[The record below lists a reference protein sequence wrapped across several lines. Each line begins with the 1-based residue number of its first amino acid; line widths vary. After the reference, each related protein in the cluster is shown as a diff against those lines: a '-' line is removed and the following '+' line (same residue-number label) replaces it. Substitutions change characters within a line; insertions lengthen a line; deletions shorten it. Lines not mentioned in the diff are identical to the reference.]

1 VRAFSLRRRSSGVLV
16 SAGTLLVQLARRN
29 VSSRLLDDQ
38 GESPWQFRQSRASV
52 SSAAGSVSSRS
63 TPRAANAVV
72 DSLEDVAPDLGR
84 YVVEFAY
91 GEIYQRPVLDL
102 RQRQLVTISAL
113 TTLGGA
119 EPQLEVHINAGL
131 NVGLTAREVVEAILH
146 CIPYTGFP
154 RVLNA
159 IFVAKRVF
167 EERDVDPLTDEAQAD
182 QILGAR
188 RER

>member
-1 VRAFSLRRRSSGVLV
+1 VATQTEQSERFQRGWQRLVEVDAEGGERVIESLKD
-16 SAGTLLVQLARRN
+16 T
-29 VSSRLLDDQ
+29 
-38 GESPWQFRQSRASV
+38 
-52 SSAAGSVSSRS
+52 
-63 TPRAANAVV
+63 
-72 DSLEDVAPDLGR
+72 APDLGR

-102 RQRQLVTISAL
+102 RQRQLITISAL

-131 NVGLTAREVVEAILH
+131 NVGLSAREVVEAILH
-146 CIPYTGFP
+146 CTPYTGFP

-167 EERDVDPLTDEAQAD
+167 EERAVDPLNDEA
-182 QILGAR
+182 
-188 RER
+188 

>member
-1 VRAFSLRRRSSGVLV
+1 MSTVNSERFQRGWERLMEVDAEGGERVIENLR
-16 SAGTLLVQLARRN
+16 
-29 VSSRLLDDQ
+29 DI
-38 GESPWQFRQSRASV
+38 
-52 SSAAGSVSSRS
+52 
-63 TPRAANAVV
+63 
-72 DSLEDVAPDLGR
+72 APDLGR
-84 YVVEFAY
+84 YVVEFAF

-102 RQRQLVTISAL
+102 RQRQLVTIAAL

-131 NVGLTAREVVEAILH
+131 NVGLTARELVEAILH

-167 EERDVDPLTDEAQAD
+167 EERGVSALSDAS
-182 QILGAR
+182 
-188 RER
+188 

>member
-1 VRAFSLRRRSSGVLV
+1 VATQTEQSERFQRGWQRLIEVDAEGGERVIESLK
-16 SAGTLLVQLARRN
+16 
-29 VSSRLLDDQ
+29 
-38 GESPWQFRQSRASV
+38 
-52 SSAAGSVSSRS
+52 
-63 TPRAANAVV
+63 
-72 DSLEDVAPDLGR
+72 DVAPDLGR

-91 GEIYQRPVLDL
+91 GEIYQRPALDL

-131 NVGLTAREVVEAILH
+131 NVGLSAREVVEAILH

-167 EERDVDPLTDEAQAD
+167 AERDVDPLNDEPKRISSRAKD
-182 QILGAR
+182 R
-188 RER
+188 RRSHRRGTPTSAPAWREP

>member
-1 VRAFSLRRRSSGVLV
+1 VAIQTERSERSQRGWE
-16 SAGTLLVQLARRN
+16 
-29 VSSRLLDDQ
+29 RLLEVD
-38 GESPWQFRQSRASV
+38 
-52 SSAAGSVSSRS
+52 AAGGERVIE
-63 TPRAANAVV
+63 
-72 DSLEDVAPDLGR
+72 SLKDVAPDLGR

-91 GEIYQRPVLDL
+91 GEIYQRPALDL

-119 EPQLEVHINAGL
+119 ERQLEVHVGAGL
-131 NVGLTAREVVEAILH
+131 NVGLTAREIVEAILH

-167 EERDVDPLTDEAQAD
+167 EERDVDPLNDDA
-182 QILGAR
+182 
-188 RER
+188 

>member
-1 VRAFSLRRRSSGVLV
+1 MATQTQQSERFQRGWQRLVEVDAEGGERVIESLK
-16 SAGTLLVQLARRN
+16 
-29 VSSRLLDDQ
+29 
-38 GESPWQFRQSRASV
+38 
-52 SSAAGSVSSRS
+52 
-63 TPRAANAVV
+63 
-72 DSLEDVAPDLGR
+72 DVAPDLAR

-91 GEIYQRPVLDL
+91 GEIYQRPALDL

-113 TTLGGA
+113 STLGGV

-159 IFVAKRVF
+159 ILVAKRVF
-167 EERDVDPLTDEAQAD
+167 EERHVDPLTDAA
-182 QILGAR
+182 
-188 RER
+188 

>member
-1 VRAFSLRRRSSGVLV
+1 MPLGDERRITVATQADQSERYQRGWQRLIEVDAEGGERVIESLKD
-16 SAGTLLVQLARRN
+16 T
-29 VSSRLLDDQ
+29 
-38 GESPWQFRQSRASV
+38 
-52 SSAAGSVSSRS
+52 
-63 TPRAANAVV
+63 
-72 DSLEDVAPDLGR
+72 APDLGR

-102 RQRQLVTISAL
+102 RQRQLITISAL

-119 EPQLEVHINAGL
+119 EAQLEVHINAGL
-131 NVGLTAREVVEAILH
+131 NVGLSAREVVEAILH

-167 EERDVDPLTDEAQAD
+167 EERGVDPLSDEA
-182 QILGAR
+182 
-188 RER
+188 

>member
-1 VRAFSLRRRSSGVLV
+1 MDTKQSDRFRRGWE
-16 SAGTLLVQLARRN
+16 
-29 VSSRLLDDQ
+29 RLMEVDAEG
-38 GESPWQFRQSRASV
+38 GERV
-52 SSAAGSVSSRS
+52 IE
-63 TPRAANAVV
+63 N
-72 DSLEDVAPDLGR
+72 LEGVAPDLGR
-84 YVVEFAY
+84 YVVEFAF

-146 CIPYTGFP
+146 CIPYVGFP

-159 IFVAKRVF
+159 TFVAKRVF
-167 EERDVDPLTDEAQAD
+167 AERGVSPLGEPAPPAEET
-182 QILGAR
+182 
-188 RER
+188 

>member
-1 VRAFSLRRRSSGVLV
+1 VATQTDQNERYQRGWQRLIEVDAEGGERVVESLK
-16 SAGTLLVQLARRN
+16 
-29 VSSRLLDDQ
+29 
-38 GESPWQFRQSRASV
+38 
-52 SSAAGSVSSRS
+52 
-63 TPRAANAVV
+63 
-72 DSLEDVAPDLGR
+72 DVAPDLGR

-102 RQRQLVTISAL
+102 RQRQLITISAL

-119 EPQLEVHINAGL
+119 EAQLEVHINAGL
-131 NVGLTAREVVEAILH
+131 NVGLSAREVVEAILH

-167 EERDVDPLTDEAQAD
+167 EERGVDLLSDKA
-182 QILGAR
+182 
-188 RER
+188 

>member
-1 VRAFSLRRRSSGVLV
+1 MSTEQSERFRRGWERLMEVDAEGGERVIENLR
-16 SAGTLLVQLARRN
+16 
-29 VSSRLLDDQ
+29 
-38 GESPWQFRQSRASV
+38 
-52 SSAAGSVSSRS
+52 
-63 TPRAANAVV
+63 
-72 DSLEDVAPDLGR
+72 DVAPDLGR

-119 EPQLEVHINAGL
+119 EAQLKFHVNAGL

-146 CIPYTGFP
+146 CIPYVGFP

-159 IFVAKRVF
+159 VLVAKCVF
-167 EERDVDPLTDEAQAD
+167 EERGVSPLSEDT
-182 QILGAR
+182 
-188 RER
+188 

>member
-1 VRAFSLRRRSSGVLV
+1 MSTEQSDRFRRGWERLMQVDAEGGERVIESLR
-16 SAGTLLVQLARRN
+16 
-29 VSSRLLDDQ
+29 
-38 GESPWQFRQSRASV
+38 
-52 SSAAGSVSSRS
+52 
-63 TPRAANAVV
+63 
-72 DSLEDVAPDLGR
+72 DVAPDLGQ

-119 EPQLEVHINAGL
+119 EPQLEVHVNAGL
-131 NVGLTAREVVEAILH
+131 NVGLTAGEVVEAILH

-159 IFVAKRVF
+159 VLVAKRVF
-167 EERDVDPLTDEAQAD
+167 EERGVSPLDDDA
-182 QILGAR
+182 
-188 RER
+188 